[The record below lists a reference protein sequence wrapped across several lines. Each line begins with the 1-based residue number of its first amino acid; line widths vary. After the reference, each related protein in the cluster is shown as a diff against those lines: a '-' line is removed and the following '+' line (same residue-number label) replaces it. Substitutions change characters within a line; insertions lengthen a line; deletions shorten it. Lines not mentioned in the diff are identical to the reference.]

1 MLKKLAGRLARDLVL
16 VPITAFLIHLF
27 VASLPLRADTDA
39 KLAGPSSIQR
49 QMEDQLGVGQPLGFL
64 RPWQLL
70 FSGERI
76 GTDSRRYD
84 LEDLTRALAGSLRI
98 GGMALVLALALACTF
113 AALRALAARRA
124 GDQLLELVPTLVYG
138 TPTFILALVVAT
150 FTSVS
155 IDDDKRAFEPIAA
168 MVMAIGPGIFLGVI
182 LNDALRAEL
191 SKPYVTTAVAKGRTR
206 LETLTRHAL
215 PNAILVLLDAVPP
228 VATSLLAGSFVVEK
242 LFNVSYFG
250 LLYVFA
256 AQNKQVALVVVGTTI
271 FATLLIV
278 VSFTVE
284 VLKIVLDPRA
294 KTEALEAT

>member
-1 MLKKLAGRLARDLVL
+1 MLKKLVGRLVRDLAL

-49 QMEDQLGVGQPLGFL
+49 QMEDQLGVGEPLGFL
-64 RPWQLL
+64 RPWRLL
-70 FSGERI
+70 LAGERI

-98 GGMALVLALALACTF
+98 GGMALVFALSIAFAF
-113 AALRALAARRA
+113 AALRASLARRTA
-124 GDQLLELVPTLVYG
+124 DHVLELVPTLVYG

-168 MVMAIGPGIFLGVI
+168 LVMSIGPGVFLGVL
-182 LNDALRAEL
+182 LNDALRTEL

-206 LETLTRHAL
+206 LATLTRHAL
-215 PNAILVLLDAVPP
+215 PNAIIVLLDAVPP

-242 LFNVSYFG
+242 LFNVTYFG
-250 LLYVFA
+250 MLYVFA

-271 FATLLIV
+271 FATLLIL

-284 VLKIVLDPRA
+284 LLKVVLDPKV
-294 KTEALEAT
+294 KTDALEAT